1 MRLTK
6 TLLLVISIVTLI
18 AAGCSKDN
26 DIDAPTNCVVLTQ
39 GEWKFKL
46 IGFGKYTFVG
56 ELHQDGCHVWQ
67 ANGGF
72 FDGPLEDT
80 FWSGTNTEEG
90 FSFEGNFTGALYDEF
105 EGTLT
110 ITTDNT
116 TYDLLGYSVK

>member
-26 DIDAPTNCVVLTQ
+26 DVDTPTNCVVLTQ
-39 GEWKFKL
+39 GEWEFKL
-46 IGFGKYTFVG
+46 NVFGKYTFVG

-72 FDGPLEDT
+72 FDGPLDSIY
-80 FWSGTNTEEG
+80 WSGTNTEEG
-90 FSFEGNFTGALYDEF
+90 FSFEGNFTGSSYDEF
-105 EGTLT
+105 EGTLKF
-110 ITTDNT
+110 DNENVK
-116 TYDLLGYSVK
+116 YDLNGYSVK